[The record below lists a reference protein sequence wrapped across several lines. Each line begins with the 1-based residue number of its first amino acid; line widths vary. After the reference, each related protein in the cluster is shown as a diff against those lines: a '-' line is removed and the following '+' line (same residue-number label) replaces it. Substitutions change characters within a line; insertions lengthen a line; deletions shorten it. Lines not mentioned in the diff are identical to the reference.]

1 MPSPDTLAEEFA
13 PGIPKDRRVQPLPS
27 ISKPTDWKLAIQE
40 HDAERAGKHFDF
52 RLVDPA
58 TGHAHSWALPNAKMP
73 EPGKSVLA
81 VPQATH
87 TATYALNFGK
97 KKPQE
102 IAEGYGKGM
111 VSMHALTDV
120 DVHHS
125 DPAAEEGETR
135 LRFNIYKSTGPEE
148 YAIVKVRGGNDLL
161 VNKTLTRERLPH
173 LPIGEKPKAKDKDVS
188 KIEFDNA
195 NEVMMPKY
203 DGAHTLLDISRANKN
218 LNLFSYREPKRHA
231 AGLIEHTHKV
241 PSLLALKAPSDLKG
255 TTFRAETIAV
265 DKDGKAIPAKDIAGM
280 LNATV
285 PASRAKQEQMGAE
298 LKPVIFDV
306 VRYKGK
312 DVTNKPFAER
322 YELARQAG
330 ERLGLTV
337 AELAKTPEEKRT
349 LLEAIRAG
357 KHPMTAEGVVL
368 RSAIDDGPAIKAK
381 FRPDYD
387 VHVRGVF
394 EAKDKSGAGKG
405 RAGGFEYSWSEK
417 GPVVGRIGTGLDH
430 ETARDM
436 LVNPDKYIGRVA
448 KVEAEQ
454 QYPSGALGKPAFME
468 WHLDKGDIEKAEKTA
483 VFSPEIAERVLELAK
498 PFMHEGAGLTAAYG
512 VLSKKWRQFKGLES
526 PPEAVAHYASR
537 MRPSLPKI
545 TSLPE
550 KEQVLAL
557 GGDLAEKLTPEQARM
572 SYAIN
577 VGHELDELGAQPQ
590 RSFHGTFGHYS
601 PDVVL
606 REHNRL
612 VTLPPGNDAVVD
624 IQKKLREKREAVALK
639 PWLEFGQGE
648 RLSRHARR
656 RITEQLEAA
665 ANKARPQWWKTA
677 GINDALSRLG
687 LI

>member
-1 MPSPDTLAEEFA
+1 MPASKPEFA
-13 PGIPKDRRVQPLPS
+13 PGIPLEREVKPLPA
-27 ISKPTDWKLAIQE
+27 ISKSTDWTLAIQE
-40 HDAERAGKHFDF
+40 HDADKAGKHFDL

-58 TGHAHSWALPNAKMP
+58 TRHAHSWALPGARLP

-87 TATYALNFGK
+87 TADYALNFGK
-97 KKPQE
+97 KKPE
-102 IAEGYGKGM
+102 VIESGYGKG
-111 VSMHALTDV
+111 VVRMHTLTDV
-120 DVHHS
+120 DVHHA
-125 DPAAEEGETR
+125 DPDAAEGETR
-135 LRFNIYKSTGPEE
+135 LRFNIYKSTGPED
-148 YAIVKVRGGNDLL
+148 YAIVRLRNGNDLL

-173 LPIGEKPKAKDKDVS
+173 LPIGEKPKAKDTDVD
-188 KIEFDNA
+188 KIDFENA
-195 NEVMMPKY
+195 HEVMMPKY
-203 DGAHTLLDISRANKN
+203 DGAHTLLDISRPNKN

-241 PSLLALKAPSDLKG
+241 PSLLALKAPADLKG

-265 DKDGKAIPAKDIAGM
+265 DEDGKAIPAKDIAGM

-285 PASRAKQEQMGAE
+285 PASRAKQKQMGAE

-357 KHPMTAEGVVL
+357 KHPMTTEGVVL

-387 VHVRGVF
+387 VHVRSVF

-405 RAGGFEYSWSEK
+405 RAGGFEYSWAAD

-436 LVNPDKYIGRVA
+436 LANPDKYIGRVA

-454 QYPSGALGKPAFME
+454 KYPSGALGKPAFME
-468 WHLDKGDIEKAEKTA
+468 WHLDKGDITKVAGSRLRAAFALRELEKPMFEGGRTFEALLHGNPVGKLDLRHSLDIPAGELMVGGAYLDPSVRGLGLGRKMYGEVMRRLPGGRLTSGGSVSDDA
-483 VFSPEIAERVLELAK
+483 QRVWEALRSTKGYDITPNPDSLLHTLPSGGTHRQMNIRVMNEEMGKRLAGEPYRKIAPNLYTGNIA
-498 PFMHEGAGLTAAYG
+498 
-512 VLSKKWRQFKGLES
+512 
-526 PPEAVAHYASR
+526 PEA
-537 MRPSLPKI
+537 L
-545 TSLPE
+545 
-550 KEQVLAL
+550 L
-557 GGDLAEKLTPEQARM
+557 G
-572 SYAIN
+572 
-577 VGHELDELGAQPQ
+577 
-590 RSFHGTFGHYS
+590 
-601 PDVVL
+601 
-606 REHNRL
+606 
-612 VTLPPGNDAVVD
+612 
-624 IQKKLREKREAVALK
+624 
-639 PWLEFGQGE
+639 
-648 RLSRHARR
+648 
-656 RITEQLEAA
+656 
-665 ANKARPQWWKTA
+665 KTA
-677 GINDALSRLG
+677 GITAALSRVG